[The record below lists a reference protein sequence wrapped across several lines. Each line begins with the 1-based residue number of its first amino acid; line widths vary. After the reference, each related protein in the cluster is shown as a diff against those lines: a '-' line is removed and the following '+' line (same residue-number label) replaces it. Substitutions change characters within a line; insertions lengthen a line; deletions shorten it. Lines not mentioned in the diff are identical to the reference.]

1 MLLAASIEQTLIRS
15 YFIGCYRIWY
25 WYYHTIIPEVVVIS
39 IEIQW
44 YLTKS
49 EAGCMTFSDLSDCS
63 MEAGPSS
70 GQCCCSFLPN
80 GASSAPERARNQ
92 RNARMGDAQVQTV
105 QRHLVEGFRTSIR
118 WMHYRLV
125 WWYMISMSWEI
136 WKCIIV
142 NHSTS

>member
-49 EAGCMTFSDLSDCS
+49 EAGCMTFWSFRLFHGSWS
-63 MEAGPSS
+63 IQRPMLLQLPSER
-70 GQCCCSFLPN
+70 CL
-80 GASSAPERARNQ
+80 ERAGARQKSTQ
-92 RNARMGDAQVQTV
+92 RQNGRCPGPNSPTA
-105 QRHLVEGFRTSIR
+105 LVEGFRTSIR